1 MVVMRMGSMIA
12 RTRPDHQRTLQIG
25 GHRLVGIGFLS
36 HQGGGALGGETMLQ
50 ARPHPAGDQDL
61 NYIQRMRFARRTLVK
76 RLLDG

>member
-25 GHRLVGIGFLS
+25 GHRLVGVRLRRD
-36 HQGGGALGGETMLQ
+36 QGGNPLGGETMLQ

-61 NYIQRMRFARRTLVK
+61 NHIQRMRFARRTLVK